1 MTVYQ
6 IQPDRVEFVEQVLAA
21 IAAEPSQHEQQY
33 FGRVVEGCNTTY
45 CIAGWACHLDPA
57 TLLIWGE
64 WSVWVTRRTKYLSMD
79 VDDDEYLEQR
89 AATLLGL
96 SEDDAE
102 RVFYTMDNDQVL
114 ADLYDSVEAAKLAQA
129 FTR

>member
-6 IQPDRVEFVEQVLAA
+6 IQPDRVEFVERVLAA
-21 IAAEPSQHEQQY
+21 IAAEPNQHDQRY
-33 FGRVVEGCNTTY
+33 FGRETEGSNITY
-45 CIAGWACHLDPA
+45 CIAGWACHLDPD

-64 WSVWVTRRTKYLSMD
+64 WSYGSSQRFLSMALA
-79 VDDDEYLEQR
+79 DDRNLEQR

-96 SEDDAE
+96 SEEDAN

-129 FTR
+129 FTP